1 MTLPSLD
8 LPTVMMVSALAIA
21 FAGVMLSLARWRDR
35 QANALALWGGAMM
48 LSAAGLV
55 FIVAAP
61 LPRPWAIA
69 GGDAVLVLGAG
80 LSWAG
85 GCLFASHKI
94 RPSVIVAGPVLLLAI
109 AAMQGA
115 NIVHLV
121 LTVSLVGA
129 YTLAAAIEIRRT
141 ANEALRSRRTA
152 VVLALLH
159 AGFQFARALLM
170 AVAPGTFSA
179 HAHAIYTA
187 VFLEALLYA
196 IGMSTALLSLM
207 KEQAEYRST
216 IKLRELTRMDELTGL
231 GNRRLFDE
239 ALARLI
245 RQARDFNETLALLM
259 IDVDHFKMYND
270 TYGHLPGDACLRAIA
285 AAIQQFVRRP
295 EAIATRYGGEEFAVL
310 LAGTDEAGA
319 MQLATRIHGGV
330 AALAIK
336 HANSPYGTLT
346 VSIGVAAVDP
356 SVETTP
362 HDTLVRQADWA
373 LYVAKSEGRNA
384 TRAASETRETGVL
397 RPA

>member
-1 MTLPSLD
+1 MTLPTLD

-21 FAGVMLSLARWRDR
+21 FAGVMLSLSRWRDK
-35 QANALALWGGAMM
+35 QANALALWGGAMV
-48 LSAAGLV
+48 LSAAGLM

-85 GCLFASHKI
+85 GCLFASRKI
-94 RPSVIVAGPVLLLAI
+94 RPSFIVAGPALLLILAAI
-109 AAMQGA
+109 QGA

-129 YTLAAAIEIRRT
+129 YTLAAGIEIGRHT
-141 ANEALRSRRTA
+141 AEGLRSRRTA
-152 VVLALLH
+152 VVFAVIH
-159 AGFQFARALLM
+159 AGFQFGRALLM
-170 AVAPGTFSA
+170 AAAPATFKA
-179 HAHAIYTA
+179 HAHGIYTV

-196 IGMSTALLSLM
+196 LGMSTALLSLM
-207 KEQAEYRST
+207 KEQAEQRA
-216 IKLRELTRMDELTGL
+216 IVKLRDLTRKDDLTGL

-239 ALARLI
+239 AMARLV
-245 RQARDFNETLALLM
+245 RQAREAGEMIALLM
-259 IDVDHFKMYND
+259 IDVDYFKRYND
-270 TYGHLPGDACLRAIA
+270 TYGHMPGDACLRAIS
-285 AAIQQFVRRP
+285 AAIQQVVRRP

-310 LAGTDEAGA
+310 LAATDEAGA
-319 MQLATRIHGGV
+319 MQLAARVHGNV
-330 AALAIK
+330 AALGIK
-336 HANSPYGTLT
+336 HATSPYGILT
-346 VSIGVAAVDP
+346 VSIGVSAVDP
-356 SVETTP
+356 ALETMP